1 MQLTGRCQCGFV
13 RYELTENPN
22 WVAVCHCR
30 DCQRSAGAPMVAW
43 AMFHESGVQLMSG
56 TPKTINSSG
65 AAMRSFCPEC
75 GTGLFY
81 RNAEILPGLIDVQVA
96 TLDDPSALPPTVQV
110 QTAEQ
115 QPWVQHLSNLVS
127 FERYPSAPASDA

>member
-1 MQLTGRCQCGFV
+1 MHLTGRCQCGAV
-13 RYELTENPN
+13 TYELTANPK

-43 AMFHESGVQLMSG
+43 AMFPESGVRILSG
-56 TPKTINSSG
+56 VPKTFNSSG
-65 AAMRSFCPEC
+65 AAMRSFCAEC

-81 RNAEILPGLIDVQVA
+81 RNDETLPGLMDVQAA
-96 TLDDPSALPPTVQV
+96 TLDDPNALPPAVQV

-115 QPWVQHLSNLVS
+115 QSWVPHLGTLPA
-127 FERYPSAPASDA
+127 FERYPPGPGE